1 MTTDRQLV
9 VFEGVWTS
17 TWSGLRERGQSER
30 ETACVWL
37 GKREGSIER
46 AHVAVFLDDL
56 PGTVGRRLQHRTSRT
71 AVDMLLMRSREL
83 GMVIVA
89 DIHTHPADWVD
100 LSDIDRLHPIEYRIG
115 LLALILP
122 DFAASRPNL
131 QRVGV
136 HEYIGDGDWKTFRA
150 QDAARRVRIVSAEE
164 AA

>member
-9 VFEGVWTS
+9 VSADVWSS
-17 TWSGLRERGQSER
+17 TWLGLRERGQGQR
-30 ETACVWL
+30 ETASVWL
-37 GKREGSIER
+37 GKKTGTIEH

-71 AVDMLLMRSREL
+71 AIDMLLARAREL

-100 LSDIDRLHPIEYRIG
+100 LSDTDRLHPIEYRIG
-115 LLALILP
+115 LLALVLP
-122 DFAASRPNL
+122 DFAASRPDL

-136 HEYIGDGDWKTFRA
+136 HEYVGDGEWTTFRA
-150 QDAARRVRIVSAEE
+150 QEAARRMRIVGAEE
-164 AA
+164 AP